1 MDETTAHFVDR
12 RPEARLSPPR
22 RHLTLTAAGISRFSP
37 PAQRIR
43 ATAERSDLIRR
54 SGSTVTPV
62 ILTLMLLDHMNR
74 PFIYF
79 IVFYLPASLL

>member
-22 RHLTLTAAGISRFSP
+22 RHLTAAGISRFSP

-79 IVFYLPASLL
+79 IVFYPPASLL